1 MDKLI
6 SSEKLIHDLS
16 GIRDTL
22 PDIFLK
28 HVMSTAI
35 SCVEKQPQ
43 ALCDY
48 DLENVKPGQRI
59 DAHEKYPQFRMRSMY
74 ICPRCYTMIPIKPEL
89 PIMSLCPN
97 CGKRMYRR
105 DCDVESKNVW
115 HSQEGDSK

>member
-28 HVMSTAI
+28 NVMSAAI

-48 DLENVKPGQRI
+48 DLENMKPGQWI
-59 DAHEKYPQFRMRSMY
+59 DAHEKYPKFRAGEMS
-74 ICPRCYTMIPIKPEL
+74 ICPRCDAMIPIPKEL
-89 PIMSLCPN
+89 PIMSYCPR

-105 DCDVESKNVW
+105 TDDGKA
-115 HSQEGDSK
+115 D

>member
-22 PDIFLK
+22 PDIILK
-28 HVMSTAI
+28 NVMSAAI

-48 DLENVKPGQRI
+48 DLENMKPGNGLT
-59 DAHEKYPQFRMRSMY
+59 HMRSTRNSGREKWPSALGAM
-74 ICPRCYTMIPIKPEL
+74 
-89 PIMSLCPN
+89 
-97 CGKRMYRR
+97 
-105 DCDVESKNVW
+105 
-115 HSQEGDSK
+115 

>member
-28 HVMSTAI
+28 NVMSAAI

-48 DLENVKPGQRI
+48 DMENMKPGHGL
-59 DAHEKYPQFRMRSMY
+59 DAQEKYPQFRAGEMS
-74 ICPRCYTMIPIKPEL
+74 ICPRCHAMISIPKEL
-89 PIMSLCPN
+89 PIMSYCPN

-105 DCDVESKNVW
+105 D
-115 HSQEGDSK
+115 GDA

>member
-28 HVMSTAI
+28 NVMSAAI

-48 DLENVKPGQRI
+48 DLENMKPGQWI
-59 DAHEKYPQFRMRSMY
+59 DAHEKYPQFRAGEMS
-74 ICPRCYTMIPIKPEL
+74 ICPRCHAMISIPCEL
-89 PIMSLCPN
+89 PIMSYCPRY
-97 CGKRMYRR
+97 GKRMYRR
-105 DCDVESKNVW
+105 DTD
-115 HSQEGDSK
+115 GIT

>member
-28 HVMSTAI
+28 NVMSAAI
-35 SCVEKQPQ
+35 SCVEKQP
-43 ALCDY
+43 AAVSEWDADSNVPGEWIEASDVYPKLNPGDY
-48 DLENVKPGQRI
+48 
-59 DAHEKYPQFRMRSMY
+59 H
-74 ICPRCYTMIPIKPEL
+74 ICPRCNLMVSTPKEL
-89 PIMSLCPN
+89 ARLYFCPK

-105 DCDVESKNVW
+105 NDDGRKAV
-115 HSQEGDSK
+115 D